1 VYALFLLLP
10 VHNTRA
16 QALQTDELAIA
27 AAKELAETY
36 SKANVPF
43 LPGRLRELYVDVATP
58 IFARRLAAED
68 IRFLTDEFKAPVF
81 QALTTALAES
91 LAMIMPCLQSNL
103 DALPKLQEPP
113 AEERSRLA
121 RQLWALQQEANPSRY
136 QTGSDA
142 ANPPIPEELQEQFA
156 RFQEEWRQRSN
167 CIDDSTTAI
176 LATRLTG
183 EDLKNMIALEQSA
196 PMQKLNAVAEE
207 VQEQLRLKLSAEFWE
222 SRGRR

>member
-1 VYALFLLLP
+1 VQHSTRFACVYALFLLLP

-121 RQLWALQQEANPSRY
+121 RQLWAIRLYPRNCKSNLRDSR
-136 QTGSDA
+136 
-142 ANPPIPEELQEQFA
+142 
-156 RFQEEWRQRSN
+156 
-167 CIDDSTTAI
+167 
-176 LATRLTG
+176 
-183 EDLKNMIALEQSA
+183 KNGVSA
-196 PMQKLNAVAEE
+196 PTA
-207 VQEQLRLKLSAEFWE
+207 
-222 SRGRR
+222 